1 MKQNSEAEI
10 KVESTL
16 TSKIITFITCIV
28 WILFISWAYIDA
40 EVVNYKIT
48 IMYIVGVLIVIWF
61 LLKSLLAYVYVKDND
76 IAYQSKLVP
85 CRYIHTNF
93 SNVSR
98 VKISTKS
105 AYLTG
110 DSAVGIDTVYDVM
123 TFYGKHGKLFS
134 INMSAANSNKLYQK
148 AKSHYGI
155 KIEDRRKVKK

>member
-16 TSKIITFITCIV
+16 TSKIITLITCIV

-40 EVVNYKIT
+40 EIVNYKIT

-61 LLKSLLAYVYVKDND
+61 LLKNLLVLVYVKDND
-76 IAYQSKLVP
+76 IAYQSKLIP

-98 VKISTKS
+98 VKISTKTNG
-105 AYLTG
+105 TG
-110 DSAVGIDTVYDVM
+110 EPGVGDGILYDVM
-123 TFYGKHGKLFS
+123 TFYSKHGKLFS
-134 INMSAANSNKLYQK
+134 INMSATNSNKLYQK

-155 KIEDRRKVKK
+155 KIEDRRKVNK